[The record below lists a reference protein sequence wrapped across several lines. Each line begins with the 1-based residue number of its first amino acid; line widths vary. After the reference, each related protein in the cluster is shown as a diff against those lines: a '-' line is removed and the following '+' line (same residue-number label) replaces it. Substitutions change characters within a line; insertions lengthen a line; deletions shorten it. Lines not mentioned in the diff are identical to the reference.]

1 MTKAK
6 YTGLERRKYL
16 RLPSRCV
23 VKYIKL
29 SKSLRPLTSLII
41 ESYTKDICA
50 AGIKFIVRKRIQLHT
65 IIEFQFEI
73 PGLTRSIEGLGEVV
87 RIKSKDG
94 GKSYNVGMKF
104 IWIQQRNV
112 ELIDGYVRKKKLE
125 EIVKKLEKK

>member
-6 YTGLERRKYL
+6 YAGRERRKYL
-16 RLPSRCV
+16 RLPSHCV

-29 SKSLRPLTSLII
+29 SKSLRPLTNLII

-50 AGIKFIVRKRIQLHT
+50 AGIKFIVRKRIPLHT
-65 IIEFQFEI
+65 IIEFQFKI
-73 PGLTRSIEGLGEVV
+73 PDLTRSIEGLGEVV

-112 ELIDGYVRKKKLE
+112 ELIDGYVRKKRLE